1 MNPNRI
7 GIVAQNVFWEVI
19 RDRILYLI
27 IFYALFLL
35 GAVRLLPEV
44 ATTTSEKMVLDFG
57 LAGMSILGLIVA
69 IFVSAGLINKEIDKR
84 TVYVLISKP
93 MSHSE
98 FIVGKHLGITAVI
111 TVLIAAMTAIY
122 LAVLALSQ
130 TPYPSLESLLLAA
143 LFMIFEL
150 SLMAAVAI
158 LFGVFLSTIL
168 ATLLAFGVYFM
179 GHLSQDMM
187 RLNQLVDNPGF
198 QRITQIIYLIF
209 PDLSKLDLKNV
220 AVYGLGALPSPET
233 LALNVGYGLIYIILL
248 LAIAIAIFSVREF

>member
-98 FIVGKHLGITAVI
+98 FIVGKHLGITGVI
-111 TVLIAAMTAIY
+111 TVLIAAMTGIY
-122 LAVLALSQ
+122 LGVLALSQ

-168 ATLLAFGVYFM
+168 ATLLTFGVYFM

-209 PDLSKLDLKNV
+209 PDLSKLDIKNV
-220 AVYGLGALPSPET
+220 AVYGLGALPAPET